1 MMNRAIKVAVGM
13 IAVSAMSIGTLAACG
28 GSDSGSDDAKGKVY
42 YLNYKPETNDAEVH
56 KADRR
61 GSQGTNRC
69 VRNIFADIEVR
80 ARQVRG
86 PNPVPNQRRGRLPD
100 VEGLHL

>member
-42 YLNYKPETNDAEVH
+42 YLNYKPETNDAWQELAKKYTKQTGVEV
-56 KADRR
+56 KVQTAASETY
-61 GSQGTNRC
+61 SQTLKSELAKSEAPTLFQING
-69 VRNIFADIEVR
+69 VVDY
-80 ARQVRG
+80 
-86 PNPVPNQRRGRLPD
+86 
-100 VEGLHL
+100 

>member
-42 YLNYKPETNDAEVH
+42 YLNYKPETNDA
-56 KADRR
+56 
-61 GSQGTNRC
+61 
-69 VRNIFADIEVR
+69 
-80 ARQVRG
+80 
-86 PNPVPNQRRGRLPD
+86 
-100 VEGLHL
+100 